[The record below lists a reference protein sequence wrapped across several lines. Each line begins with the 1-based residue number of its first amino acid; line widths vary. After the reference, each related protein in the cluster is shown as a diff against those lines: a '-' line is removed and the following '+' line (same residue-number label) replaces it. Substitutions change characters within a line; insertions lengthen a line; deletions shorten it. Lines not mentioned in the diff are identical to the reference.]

1 MATGSMIPGSQG
13 EQRGLTYWMERVL
26 KELEEV
32 RSAPDAD
39 AVHDLR
45 VALRRCRSLATVM
58 EEVDPDPAWP
68 EMRKI
73 GRKLFRQLG
82 ELRDTQVLE
91 EWANSL
97 GSENDAVR
105 ERLMTHLRKNEA
117 EEREAALRA
126 AGKFDAKAWRSYE
139 RVLGHR
145 ARVVAPNSLAAKS
158 LALERL
164 TAAREL
170 HLKALRTEKPE
181 PWHAL
186 RIGVKRFRY
195 TVESLLPEL
204 YESWGEN
211 LKRVQ
216 DLLGEVHDLDVL
228 AETIARVAGDEPEEA
243 RAGWME
249 RIAAERERRLEEYRE
264 LSMGERRVW
273 QDWKLGLPQG
283 EQLEAAA
290 MARLQATARALGGNR
305 GKAAQVT
312 RIALRLYEELGRAE
326 SNAVFA
332 KKQLRKV
339 MRAAAQLH
347 GIGTGLRAK
356 SPERAARKFLRRL
369 PLPVGW
375 TEPEWDLL
383 GLVVRYHRGEEP
395 RAKQKGYARL
405 TKEERQAVCAM
416 AGVLRLARVLRKCG
430 VESSRGLRVEWSV
443 DALIVRAPGLEDS
456 EAGAARVAAGKHL
469 LETVLERPLIVQTA
483 PAEVKV
489 VELPR
494 KEEVAQ
500 VAAMGSASD

>member
-1 MATGSMIPGSQG
+1 MATGSVIPGSQG

-32 RSAPDAD
+32 RSAPEED

-45 VALRRCRSLATVM
+45 VALRRCRSLAAVM
-58 EEVDPDPAWP
+58 EEVDPDPAWQ

-91 EWANSL
+91 ELVGKL

-105 ERLMTHLRKNEA
+105 ERLLTQLRKNEA

-126 AGKFDAKAWRSYE
+126 AGKFDVKAWRSYE

-158 LALERL
+158 LALERML
-164 TAAREL
+164 AAKEM
-170 HLKALRTEKPE
+170 HLRALRTEKPE
-181 PWHAL
+181 PWHEL

-204 YESWGEN
+204 YESWGEE

-228 AETIARVAGDEPEEA
+228 AETIARVAGDEPEDV
-243 RAGWME
+243 RVRWRE
-249 RIAAERERRLEEYRE
+249 RIAAERQLRLDEYRQ
-264 LSMGERRVW
+264 LSMGERRLW
-273 QDWKLGLPQG
+273 QEWKDGLPQADR
-283 EQLEAAA
+283 LEAAA
-290 MARLQATARALGGNR
+290 MARMRATVRALEAGH

-312 RIALRLYEELGRAE
+312 RLALRLYGELRRVKGGRP
-326 SNAVFA
+326 FLD
-332 KKQLRKV
+332 KQLQKV
-339 MRAAAQLH
+339 MRAAARLH
-347 GIGTGLRAK
+347 GIGAGLRAK

-375 TEPEWDLL
+375 TEAEWELL
-383 GLVVRYHRGEEP
+383 GMVVRYHRGEEP
-395 RAKQKGYARL
+395 KAKDKAYGRL
-405 TKEERQAVCAM
+405 TKEEQQGLCGM

-430 VESSRGLRVEWSV
+430 VESSKDLRVERSV
-443 DALIVRAPGLEDS
+443 DTLIVRAPGLEDS
-456 EAGAARVAAGKHL
+456 EAAAARVAAGKHL
-469 LETVLERPLIVQTA
+469 LEAVLERPLIVQTV
-483 PAEVKV
+483 PGVPKI
-489 VELPR
+489 VELPKR
-494 KEEVAQ
+494 EESVQ
-500 VAAMGSASD
+500 AAASD

>member
-1 MATGSMIPGSQG
+1 MATGSIVPGSQA

-45 VALRRCRSLATVM
+45 VALRRCRSLAAVM
-58 EEVDPDPAWP
+58 GEVDPDPAWP

-91 EWANSL
+91 EWVGKL

-105 ERLMTHLRKNEA
+105 ERLLAHLRKNET
-117 EEREAALRA
+117 EESEAALRA
-126 AGKFDAKAWRSYE
+126 AGKFDTKAWKSYE

-164 TAAREL
+164 QAGREL
-170 HLKALRTEKPE
+170 HLLALRTEKPE
-181 PWHAL
+181 PWHVL
-186 RIGVKRFRY
+186 RIGAKRFRY

-228 AETIARVAGDEPEEA
+228 AETIARVAGDEPEEVRA
-243 RAGWME
+243 RWME
-249 RIAAERERRLEEYRE
+249 RIAAERERRLEEYRG
-264 LSMGERRVW
+264 LSMGENRLW
-273 QDWKLGLPQG
+273 QGWKEGLPQG
-283 EQLEAAA
+283 NHLEAAA
-290 MARLQATARALGGNR
+290 MARLRATAKALDASH

-312 RIALRLYEELGRAE
+312 RLALRLYGELRRVKAGRPF
-326 SNAVFA
+326 SD
-332 KKQLRKV
+332 KQLQKV
-339 MRAAAQLH
+339 MRASARLH
-347 GIGTGLRAK
+347 GIGAGLRAK
-356 SPERAARKFLRRL
+356 SPEKAARKLLRKL

-375 TEPEWDLL
+375 TEAEWELL
-383 GLVVRYHRGEEP
+383 GMVVRYHRGQEP
-395 RAKQKGYARL
+395 KTKEKGFGRL
-405 TKEERQAVCAM
+405 TKEEQQAVCAM

-430 VESSRGLRVEWSV
+430 VESSKGLQVERSV
-443 DALIVRAPGLEDS
+443 DALIVRAPGLEDT
-456 EAGAARVAAGKHL
+456 EASAARVAAGKHL
-469 LETVLERPLIVQTA
+469 LETVLERPLIVQTV
-483 PAEVKV
+483 PGVPKI

-494 KEEVAQ
+494 REETIQ
-500 VAAMGSASD
+500 AAASD